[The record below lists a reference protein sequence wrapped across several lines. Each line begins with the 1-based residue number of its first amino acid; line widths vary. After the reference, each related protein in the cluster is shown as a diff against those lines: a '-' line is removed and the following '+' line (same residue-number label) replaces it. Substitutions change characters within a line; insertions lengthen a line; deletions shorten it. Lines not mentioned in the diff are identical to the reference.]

1 MIRSCDPNTIQVFT
15 VDVTED
21 FIDHLEYG
29 TLSVEV
35 YGHRRT
41 AGFTNEHV
49 ATAEEDGQHK
59 SFPDRCEL
67 HSDHY
72 ALV

>member
-1 MIRSCDPNTIQVFT
+1 MFT

-21 FIDHLEYG
+21 FLDYLEYG

-41 AGFTNEHV
+41 GFTNEPSV
-49 ATAEEDGQHK
+49 TTEDDGQHK
-59 SFPDRCEL
+59 SFPDRYVL
-67 HSDHY
+67 HSDHC
-72 ALV
+72 LVGLA